1 MTEQFRIVKVS
12 YSEELSSESELWFRR
27 FVEKALL
34 DYIVKDDYNLRALL
48 ISERYYLEREIIMEE
63 KNLIVIYGRVS
74 SAAQSLEL
82 QLTAA
87 QRHLE
92 SEK

>member
-12 YSEELSSESELWFRR
+12 YSEELSSESELLFRR

-48 ISERYYLEREIIMEE
+48 ISER
-63 KNLIVIYGRVS
+63 
-74 SAAQSLEL
+74 
-82 QLTAA
+82 
-87 QRHLE
+87 
-92 SEK
+92 